1 MPRHIEVVVHRGLN
15 QRAPEN
21 TLAGARL
28 CAELGLDYV
37 EVDVRTSRD
46 GVFHI
51 LHDPTVNRTSDG
63 SGPLAGMSAAEIA
76 RLDAGSWFGPAFAGE
91 RIPRLDEFLRW
102 AQGRIKVYLDIKQA
116 HPAHLLDLLCAT
128 DMARDCFLFCE
139 QPDLAETLRA
149 LDSEITLMATV
160 RDASDLIEARERL
173 QAQIAEI
180 EGRDL
185 SDELVT
191 ECHARGHRV
200 MVYTQA
206 DDPALFRRI
215 MASGADLVNL
225 DQAETWLRVAQE
237 LAGS

>member
-1 MPRHIEVVVHRGLN
+1 
-15 QRAPEN
+15 
-21 TLAGARL
+21 
-28 CAELGLDYV
+28 
-37 EVDVRTSRD
+37 
-46 GVFHI
+46 
-51 LHDPTVNRTSDG
+51 
-63 SGPLAGMSAAEIA
+63 
-76 RLDAGSWFGPAFAGE
+76 
-91 RIPRLDEFLRW
+91 
-102 AQGRIKVYLDIKQA
+102 
-116 HPAHLLDLLCAT
+116 
-128 DMARDCFLFCE
+128 MARDCFLFCE